1 MSVGERYIKERQLA
15 FCQSLVI
22 IPILWIVQGDRRKRL
37 KKKEKKKK
45 KEQRRIKRSIA
56 ANKVRCSFAQQET
69 YVSADIVIALAI
81 QSVDAVHPMIGSQ
94 LW

>member
-1 MSVGERYIKERQLA
+1 MDSTRGSKEA
-15 FCQSLVI
+15 
-22 IPILWIVQGDRRKRL
+22 L